1 MNFASEAGTG
11 AAITGTSINSGEHFQ
26 VNVNPTNVTLDVV
39 ASPMIA
45 AFASSPLGASPT
57 PEPGTFLLLG
67 SGLLGIVY
75 SIRPR
80 WQK

>member
-1 MNFASEAGTG
+1 MIAAFAM
-11 AAITGTSINSGEHFQ
+11 
-26 VNVNPTNVTLDVV
+26 NVNPTNVTLV

-45 AFASSPLGASPT
+45 AFASSSLGASPT

-67 SGLLGIVY
+67 SGLLGIAY
-75 SIRPR
+75 GIRAR